1 MDSPDAGMNS
11 GNPRVKFLALWAILQ
26 AAKIALAMSLPL
38 LVDEAFYAWEG
49 RFPAWAYSDLPGLTA
64 ALTRIGA
71 QIGGQH
77 VLALRAPFLLLGA
90 AIPWLVVRIS
100 RRWFGAEAGWWA
112 GLLSLLMPL
121 SGLLGVL
128 ALPDVPLVFAALL
141 CLDSIARLRLRVDW
155 PAVLCLAAALAIG
168 ALAHYRFA
176 LVLIA
181 GLVGLLCDGRRRELL
196 REPRF
201 WLVLLTGALA
211 WWPLLDWNIAHA
223 GAGLRFQFLERN
235 PWQFRAGAAIWLPI
249 QLLLVT
255 PALFVLL
262 LATQRAAWQRRED
275 HADAPWAMIAGIATV
290 SVLGYFALGFFADRQ
305 RVSFHWPLAGWLV
318 LVTAAP
324 VVWLRWSAGARRA
337 VLGVAGLGL
346 LCALIFL
353 GAASRPEWRSRL
365 ADSRFYPADF
375 AGWQELDMLVRSSPL
390 PAPGIVVAGN
400 FAVAAELAHAL
411 DRRDI
416 FVLDDPDNH
425 KHGRAAQLQAWRLQ
439 FDPSA
444 RSHPLT
450 LVIEDSATPMKNRLR
465 FYHHLCEVF
474 GALPTAEIRNIDHG
488 RVRFLI
494 YHFVGARQTGT
505 DCAAPALAWFDAPA
519 GKSVARH
526 FTASGWAFKEALGLS
541 AVQITVDGKTVTTAQ
556 YGIPMPKVA
565 EYWRDSTD
573 PRQPNVGFAASIDA
587 SSFAPG
593 QHWLG
598 LRLQAGDGS
607 IETWAER
614 PIRID
619 PR

>member
-1 MDSPDAGMNS
+1 M
-11 GNPRVKFLALWAILQ
+11 KFLALWAILQ
-26 AAKIALAMSLPL
+26 AAKIVLAMSLPL

-71 QIGGQH
+71 QIGGAH

-90 AIPWLVVRIS
+90 AIPWLVLRIS

-141 CLDSIARLRLRVDW
+141 CLDAIARLRLRVDW
-155 PAVLCLAAALAIG
+155 PALLCLATALAIG
-168 ALAHYRFA
+168 AFAHYRFA
-176 LVLIA
+176 LVLVA
-181 GLVGLLCDGRRRELL
+181 GLAGLLCDPRGRELL
-196 REPRF
+196 REPRL
-201 WLVLLTGALA
+201 WLVLLIGALA

-223 GAGLRFQFLERN
+223 GAGLRFQFLDRN

-255 PALFVLL
+255 PALFALL
-262 LATQRAAWQRRED
+262 LATLWMAWQRRKI
-275 HADAPWAMIAGIATV
+275 HADVPWAMIAAIAAV

-324 VVWLRWSAGARRA
+324 AVWLRWSFWAKRA
-337 VLGVAGLGL
+337 VIAFAGLGL

-353 GAASRPEWRSRL
+353 SAASRPEWRTRL
-365 ADSRFYPADF
+365 AETRFYPADF
-375 AGWQELDMLVRSSPL
+375 AGWQEFDALAHRSSL
-390 PAPGIVVAGN
+390 AAPGMLVAGN

-425 KHGRAAQLQAWRLQ
+425 KHGRATQLQVWRLQ

-444 RSHPLT
+444 RSSRLT

-465 FYHHLCEVF
+465 LYHQLCEVF
-474 GALPTAEIRNIDHG
+474 GPLPTAKIINIDHG
-488 RVRFLI
+488 RVRFLV
-494 YHFVGARQTGT
+494 YRFVGARRTET
-505 DCAAPALAWFDAPA
+505 DCAAPALAWFDAPS
-519 GKSVARH
+519 GNEVARH
-526 FTASGWAFKEALGLS
+526 FVVSGWAFKEALGLR
-541 AVQITVDGKTVTTAQ
+541 AVQITIDGKAVAAAQ

-573 PRQPNVGFAASIDA
+573 PGQPNVGFRAAIDA
-587 SSFAPG
+587 SSLPPG
-593 QHWLG
+593 VHWLG

-607 IETWAER
+607 IETWPER
-614 PIRID
+614 RININS
-619 PR
+619 R